1 MFSSIPSDSF
11 TVNNVND
18 CACFKTHNPLTYRKA
33 DVWKGQVTYLQY
45 LAETNFMVF
54 LLPPILQHVYSI
66 NKIKVIKSIDKMP
79 KLWWGTDVFVC
90 YKLNLLHKFKLIFIF
105 SYPGVVKSSCC
116 SSSNGDWKTVKQI
129 NFITSISRYKHNN
142 IPCYNCKYS
151 QTCPNGHLCIV
162 VTWS

>member
-1 MFSSIPSDSF
+1 MFQDKQSFNLQESWRVKRSGCISSIFSRNKF
-11 TVNNVND
+11 YV
-18 CACFKTHNPLTYRKA
+18 F
-33 DVWKGQVTYLQY
+33 
-45 LAETNFMVF
+45 F
-54 LLPPILQHVYSI
+54 LLPPVLQHVYSI
-66 NKIKVIKSIDKMP
+66 NKIKVIKCIDKTP

-105 SYPGVVKSSCC
+105 SYPGVVKSSCG